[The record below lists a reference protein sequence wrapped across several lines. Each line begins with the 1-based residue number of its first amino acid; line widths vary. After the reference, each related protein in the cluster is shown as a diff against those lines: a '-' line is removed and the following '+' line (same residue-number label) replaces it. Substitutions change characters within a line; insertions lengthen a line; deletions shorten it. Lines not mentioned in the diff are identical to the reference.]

1 MTQWY
6 YSDAQRAQLGP
17 VTADELAALHG
28 RGQLPPDALVWR
40 EGMAGW
46 RPWREMMG
54 EVIAGSPAGLPA
66 SVAPAEQGTAVSRA
80 ETERSV
86 YAPPLA
92 RLEAAPD
99 RAPTGRIVH
108 GGLWKRFAARMVDGV
123 VVAMVLYAL
132 WLPLVFLGGGL
143 DQPPGDPAAGAAAT
157 VLVLLIYPLSLLI
170 PMVYYGW
177 MQSSRRQATLGKL
190 AVGIKVVRS
199 DGRPVSFW
207 RSALRELMYGLF
219 GMVTCGTGPLIIGV
233 MVAATERSQGLH
245 DMASDT
251 LVVDKFAFTDRPDL
265 QDASLGT
272 PAIVI
277 FVLFGLLLVVA
288 TAAIVFAIA
297 VGGR

>member
-1 MTQWY
+1 MTTWY
-6 YSDAQRAQLGP
+6 YSDAQRAQHGP

-54 EVIAGSPAGLPA
+54 EVIAGIPAGLPA
-66 SVAPAEQGTAVSRA
+66 SVSPPEPSHAGA
-80 ETERSV
+80 ERSV

-92 RLEAAPD
+92 RVEAAPD
-99 RAPTGRIVH
+99 RAPAGRIVH
-108 GGLWKRFAARMVDGV
+108 GGLWKRFAARVVDRILVSV
-123 VVAMVLYAL
+123 VLCAI
-132 WLPLVFLGGGL
+132 WLPLLSLVGEI
-143 DQPPGDPAAGAAAT
+143 DRKTDHPDAGAA
-157 VLVLLIYPLSLLI
+157 VPLIVLLVYPLGLLI

-177 MQSSRRQATLGKL
+177 MQSSGRQATLGKL

-199 DGRPVSFW
+199 DGGPVSFW
-207 RSALRELMYGLF
+207 RSALRELLYGLF
-219 GMVTCGTGPLIIGV
+219 GLVTCGIGPLIIGI

-277 FVLFGLLLVVA
+277 FALFGLLIV
-288 TAAIVFAIA
+288 AAISAMVLAIA
-297 VGGR
+297 AGGR

>member
-6 YSDAQRAQLGP
+6 YSDAQRAQHGP

-40 EGMAGW
+40 EGMSAW

-54 EVIAGSPAGLPA
+54 EVIAGSSP
-66 SVAPAEQGTAVSRA
+66 GTASATPVDDGAFVPYA

-108 GGLWKRFAARMVDGV
+108 GGLWKRFAARMVDGI

-170 PMVYYGW
+170 PMGYYGW
-177 MQSSRRQATLGKL
+177 MQSSGRQATLGKL

-219 GMVTCGTGPLIIGV
+219 GMVTCGLGPLIIGV

>member
-6 YSDAQRAQLGP
+6 YSDAQRAQHGP

-40 EGMAGW
+40 EGMSAW

-54 EVIAGSPAGLPA
+54 EVIAGSSP
-66 SVAPAEQGTAVSRA
+66 GTASATPVDDGAFVPYA

-108 GGLWKRFAARMVDGV
+108 GGLWKRFAARMVDGI

-177 MQSSRRQATLGKL
+177 MQSSGRQATLGKL

-219 GMVTCGTGPLIIGV
+219 GMVTCGIGPLIIGV

-297 VGGR
+297 VGSR

>member
-6 YSDAQRAQLGP
+6 YSDAQRAQHGP

-40 EGMAGW
+40 EGMSAW

-54 EVIAGSPAGLPA
+54 EVIAGSSP
-66 SVAPAEQGTAVSRA
+66 GTASATPVDDGAFVPYA

-108 GGLWKRFAARMVDGV
+108 GGLWKRFAARMVDGI

-177 MQSSRRQATLGKL
+177 MQSSGRQATLGKL